1 MANIKSAIKRAEL
14 NKVANERNAQQKSAM
29 RTLIKKNLK
38 LHLLKNFTELLL
50 HQLIKLLQKALFM
63 LTKHHVIKH
72 VLLLNLAN

>member
-14 NKVANERNAQQKSAM
+14 NKVANERNAQQNLQCVLLS
-29 RTLIKKNLK
+29 KNLK

-50 HQLIKLLQKALFM
+50 HQLIKLLQKALSM